1 MTTAVVK
8 ASLFWLV
15 GFAVFTC
22 VWYWYYLRP
31 SSNKAI
37 GAGAMRA
44 VFSSNPIYWSMAFT
58 AAFAYSSLYLYLKF
72 RRP

>member
-22 VWYWYYLRP
+22 LWYWYYLRP
-31 SSNKAI
+31 SPNKAI

-58 AAFAYSSLYLYLKF
+58 VAFACLSLYLYLKF